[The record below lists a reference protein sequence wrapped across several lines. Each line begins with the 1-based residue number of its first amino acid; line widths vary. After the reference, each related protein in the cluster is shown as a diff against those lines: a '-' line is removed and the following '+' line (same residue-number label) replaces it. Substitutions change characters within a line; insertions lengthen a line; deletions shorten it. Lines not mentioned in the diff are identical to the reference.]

1 MDQYFWRTPVPI
13 KRLADK
19 QELKQA
25 KDKLAKAQEP
35 LEESEP
41 EDILVDPFQQTAEDN
56 RSTRQPT
63 RLEVLEAQ
71 NKQLGEESDDW
82 RSQYEE
88 SVKAVVRTVEEKEDL
103 RLENNV
109 MRAELNQANA
119 RIKTLEFELKEYK
132 ESKMNDSE

>member
-1 MDQYFWRTPVPI
+1 M
-13 KRLADK
+13 
-19 QELKQA
+19 
-25 KDKLAKAQEP
+25 
-35 LEESEP
+35 
-41 EDILVDPFQQTAEDN
+41 
-56 RSTRQPT
+56 
-63 RLEVLEAQ
+63 LEAQ
-71 NKQLGEESDDW
+71 NKQLGEDSDDW

-103 RLENNV
+103 RLENNA